1 MDRKQLSAAIFAMV
15 IFTALGMGVSYY
27 VSTHSVRSNN
37 PGIEGLLWPDP
48 KQLQPFV
55 TVDDNGNGFGLD
67 QLLGKW
73 SFLFFGY
80 THCPDV
86 CPLTLAVFN
95 QLLQQ
100 IQQDGKNGQE
110 QMIFVSVDPARDT
123 PQRLKAFVNYFN
135 KDIIGLG
142 GTDAQIKSLASQLG
156 IVYRLG
162 KKLPS
167 GDYSVEHSA
176 QIFLVDPK
184 GRLVSIFSPPLE
196 AGNIVAHYRQIRA
209 FIQGRPV
216 S

>member
-1 MDRKQLSAAIFAMV
+1 MNRKQISAVIFAMV
-15 IFTALGMGVSYY
+15 ICAALGMGVSYY
-27 VSTHSVRSNN
+27 VSNQTVRNNN
-37 PGIEGLLWPDP
+37 PGIEGLLWPNP
-48 KQLQPFV
+48 KQLKPFV
-55 TVDDNGNGFGLD
+55 SVDDNGNDFGLD

-95 QLLQQ
+95 QVLQQ
-100 IQQDGKNGQE
+100 LKQDGKAGQA

-123 PQRLKAFVNYFN
+123 PQRLKAFVKYFN

-142 GTDAQIKSLASQLG
+142 GTDAQIKNLTSQLG
-156 IVYRLG
+156 IFYRLG
-162 KKLPS
+162 KKSPS

-184 GRLVSIFSPPLE
+184 GRLVSIFSPPLA
-196 AGNIVAHYRQIRA
+196 AGDIVARYRQIRV
-209 FIQGRPV
+209 FIQGQPV